1 LAEHRLV
8 PLLLDLVRVLPGEE
22 RYFSDITLYG
32 LEVLQLVTLSPLPR
46 RAIIAAAGGGSAAG
60 GGATGGSGSRG
71 QQGSGRSGM
80 GILLHAASTGNAT
93 PFYGLAD
100 PEVWHE
106 CYALC
111 GVVWVCAWP
120 ARTAR

>member
-1 LAEHRLV
+1 M
-8 PLLLDLVRVLPGEE
+8 PC

-46 RAIIAAAGGGSAAG
+46 RAIIAATSSSSSSASSGGV
-60 GGATGGSGSRG
+60 GSRG
-71 QQGSGRSGM
+71 LQGSSRSGM

-100 PEVWHE
+100 PEVGQLLLLSQW
-106 CYALC
+106 L
-111 GVVWVCAWP
+111 
-120 ARTAR
+120 